1 MRDFFIRMIDNEIAI
16 AKSGKRGFVLLKMNS
31 LIDPEMM
38 HKIYEAARAGVKI
51 RLIVRGIFGLLT
63 EKDGVSENIEAISIV
78 DKYLEHSRIFM
89 FGNGGDEKFYIS
101 SADWMPRNLDR
112 RIEVACPIYNK
123 EIQEELR
130 TMLKIQLRDNTKSRI
145 LDNELS
151 NKYSRQHLEGR
162 FRAQEDYYQYIKEK
176 HQLTMKIYHNPR
188 CSKSRA
194 GLNYLQENGHPVIV
208 QNYIKEGITPEE
220 IRSIISKT
228 GLSAIELVRKHEEL
242 YLKKY
247 KDKTISDEEWPT
259 ILAENPQL
267 LQRPIV
273 INGKKAILAQPPE
286 LIQKI
291 L

>member
-1 MRDFFIRMIDNEIAI
+1 
-16 AKSGKRGFVLLKMNS
+16 
-31 LIDPEMM
+31 
-38 HKIYEAARAGVKI
+38 
-51 RLIVRGIFGLLT
+51 
-63 EKDGVSENIEAISIV
+63 
-78 DKYLEHSRIFM
+78 
-89 FGNGGDEKFYIS
+89 
-101 SADWMPRNLDR
+101 
-112 RIEVACPIYNK
+112 
-123 EIQEELR
+123 
-130 TMLKIQLRDNTKSRI
+130 
-145 LDNELS
+145 
-151 NKYSRQHLEGR
+151 
-162 FRAQEDYYQYIKEK
+162 
-176 HQLTMKIYHNPR
+176 
-188 CSKSRA
+188 
-194 GLNYLQENGHPVIV
+194 VIV